1 MIIKGGTWLESTAP
15 TTSAPRRGVTRPL
28 QSSIRWENHTFD
40 TFEWFST
47 NFSLT
52 LTWNCTCT
60 GRATCVESSSR
71 GSRTLTS
78 TWWEC
83 TAWPKTTS
91 PHWVADWTRFW
102 AEEEWQLHPAYYW
115 SRIVLIEKKYCMCVK
130 TLWCLDKLLFLVMN
144 RCQPNLGDLS
154 NNI

>member
-1 MIIKGGTWLESTAP
+1 MGRPPPTGGPPVPFHSQASKLLSPWSGGTWLESTAP

-91 PHWVADWTRFW
+91 PHWVADWIRFW

-115 SRIVLIEKKYCMCVK
+115 SRIVLIEKILHVVWKHCGV
-130 TLWCLDKLLFLVMN
+130 
-144 RCQPNLGDLS
+144 
-154 NNI
+154 